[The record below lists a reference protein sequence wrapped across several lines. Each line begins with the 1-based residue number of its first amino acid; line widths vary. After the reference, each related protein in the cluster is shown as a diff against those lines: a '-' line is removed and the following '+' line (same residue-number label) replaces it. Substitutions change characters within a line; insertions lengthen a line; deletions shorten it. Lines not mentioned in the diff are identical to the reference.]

1 MASVLSSS
9 DEIEENSIT
18 EESFR
23 CRLSVAEG
31 QALNII
37 KGDLADWLKELLGIE
52 ISSETFLSVL
62 DNGVHLCQ
70 LARVFQKQAA
80 SLRKEGRKLPFEL
93 PSKKVKFFES
103 AQKESFYARD
113 NASNFISWCKAL
125 GIEDTV
131 MFESDG
137 LVLHKNE
144 KGVILCLM
152 EVARRAVRLDLPAPS
167 LIRLEIEMDRESEDA
182 DVFDEEDKKLT
193 SKSVDP
199 KLSPDNS
206 NLDNQPLSHVK
217 DQPSSHVQDQ
227 SSTNSSSSGV
237 GSSSDVPRTS
247 RESSSG
253 SDNSPPR
260 KKVRKFMSK
269 MDHDV
274 SYTPFC
280 ML

>member
-1 MASVLSSS
+1 MASALSSP

-144 KGVILCLM
+144 KNVILCLM
-152 EVARRAVRLDLPAPS
+152 EVARRAVRLDLPAPN
-167 LIRLEIEMDRESEDA
+167 LIRLEIEMDRESIAEDA

-199 KLSPDNS
+199 KLSPDNPNS
-206 NLDNQPLSHVK
+206 DNKPLG
-217 DQPSSHVQDQ
+217 HVQDQ
-227 SSTNSSSSGV
+227 PSTNSTSSGV